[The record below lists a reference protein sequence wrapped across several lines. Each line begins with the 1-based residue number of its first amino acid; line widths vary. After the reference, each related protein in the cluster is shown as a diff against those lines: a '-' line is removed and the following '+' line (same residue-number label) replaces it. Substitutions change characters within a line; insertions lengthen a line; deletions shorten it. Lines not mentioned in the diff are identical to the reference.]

1 MTRKLTIGTR
11 GSKLALW
18 QSNHVASLLTECF
31 GVEVELLHIKTQGDK
46 ILDVPLAKIG
56 DKGLFVKELEV
67 ALLEGQVD
75 LAVHSMKDVPTEL
88 PEALGITA
96 ILERA
101 DARDS
106 LISKDSKK
114 LADLPLGTRVGTS
127 SLRRKAQL
135 LVHRPDLE
143 LVDVRGNL
151 ETRLRKMDEGQFEAI
166 ILASAG
172 LDRMGYDNLIT
183 ERLSSDVSLSA
194 VGQGAIGIETRLD
207 DETVNAMVTALNH
220 QATYTAVLAE
230 RGLLRRLEGGCQ
242 IPIGAF
248 ATLSGSR
255 LSLDGLVAALDGKRL
270 FRDNI
275 EGDAAEAEELGIRL
289 AEKLIAAGAD
299 KILAEIRAGN
309 ASW

>member
-1 MTRKLTIGTR
+1 MVQKLTIGTR

-18 QSNHVASLLTECF
+18 QSNHVASLLTSRF
-31 GVEVELLHIKTQGDK
+31 GVEVELVHIKTTGDK

-67 ALLEGQVD
+67 ALLDGSVD

-88 PEALGITA
+88 PGELGITA
-96 ILERA
+96 MLERA

-106 LISKDSKK
+106 LISKDNKG
-114 LADLPLGTRVGTS
+114 LAELPLGTRVGTS

-151 ETRLRKMDEGQFEAI
+151 ETRLRKMEEGQFEAI

-172 LDRMGYDNLIT
+172 LDRMGYDHLIT
-183 ERLSSDVSLSA
+183 ERLSSEISLSA

-207 DETVNAMVTALNH
+207 DDTVNAMVTALNH
-220 QATYTAVLAE
+220 QPTFTAVLAE
-230 RGLLRRLEGGCQ
+230 RGLLRKLEGGCQ

-255 LSLDGLVAALDGKRL
+255 LSLAALVAALDGQRI
-270 FRDNI
+270 FRDSI
-275 EGDAAEAEELGIRL
+275 EGDAADAEELGVRL
-289 AEKLIAAGAD
+289 AEKLIAAGAG
-299 KILAEIRAGN
+299 KILAQIRAEN
-309 ASW
+309 AS